1 VSFWLDWLHYVPVSP
16 GRPSTTS
23 SLLRAE
29 GQAGAPNANR
39 NYIDDFIMVDLAR
52 NGVSGHRGFA
62 SICRIV
68 VYHRLDKQ
76 KKRVHVYASYKT
88 CTYCNCKCCWTVE
101 GRVRT
106 NLL

>member
-1 VSFWLDWLHYVPVSP
+1 MIGF
-16 GRPSTTS
+16 TTY
-23 SLLRAE
+23 LCLRA
-29 GQAGAPNANR
+29 GPVLLPHCYVLRDRPVLLMPIR

-88 CTYCNCKCCWTVE
+88 CTYCNCKCC
-101 GRVRT
+101 
-106 NLL
+106 